1 MPRAF
6 EEHSHGHLPRPLV
19 PRRAGART
27 PGHAAG
33 NRRKARRD
41 RRGTS
46 RGTACAPRGS
56 SWCETIASLRWG
68 PAVAGAAAPEGAP
81 RGNAVAARI
90 RRGPATPAPR
100 EEAPGPL
107 VSALQ
112 QKYRSNPKP
121 AKYLANRWPHR
132 SRTNQ
137 PHHRVRATPVPRPA
151 NPARSWPAAM
161 SATPKVPNEP
171 DARRKPGKPF
181 RCCRRRPRPFQT
193 GAMRIVAPRSEQP
206 SLAVTP
212 LTCRARHLNLE

>member
-1 MPRAF
+1 MDICPGRSCRGGLAQ
-6 EEHSHGHLPRPLV
+6 GRPV
-19 PRRAGART
+19 TQPEIGGRQGAIGAERLE
-27 PGHAAG
+27 
-33 NRRKARRD
+33 ARPARQGD
-41 RRGTS
+41 RRGARRS
-46 RGTACAPRGS
+46 RRCA
-56 SWCETIASLRWG
+56 G